1 MYLGYQQSSSDN
13 AYAQP
18 RDSLIH
24 YGHLQKP
31 LRNGRRAGS
40 GLEAGSLSSSS
51 CSSTFLVAAAVVAAA
66 AEVVKLEV
74 QSHFPRRIICN

>member
-40 GLEAGSLSSSS
+40 GHEAGSLSSSS
-51 CSSTFLVAAAVVAAA
+51 CSSTFLEAAAVAAA